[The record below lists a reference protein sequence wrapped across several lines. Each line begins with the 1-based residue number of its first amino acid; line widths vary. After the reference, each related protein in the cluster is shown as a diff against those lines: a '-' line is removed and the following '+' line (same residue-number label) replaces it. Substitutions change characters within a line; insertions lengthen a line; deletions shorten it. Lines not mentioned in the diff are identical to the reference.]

1 MGPVGGTAWLPS
13 SGSWRASSA
22 RWRSWAF
29 LAAIVGLAGAV
40 VLTAAAGAR
49 RTDSA
54 YGRFLATSN
63 AADVLVGPDNTG
75 FGGYYPALAKLPGVE
90 AIAPVIGVQALPVAP
105 GGTLLNA
112 QVYASGDARYGKVVE
127 RPRFVSGRLPLRNRV
142 HEIALDVSAA
152 AAFHA
157 HVGSSITMA
166 GILSQTPGQ
175 SARGLPHFREKVVG
189 IFVTRDNPVPI
200 NQSAQLPVVYATHA
214 FYDQLGTAY
223 RGFDGAYVRL
233 GPGVSAVQFGRQAEA
248 LAKKFP
254 ATGGDVFIAN
264 LSDQAA
270 QIEHAIR
277 PEAIALAIFALLVAF
292 TALVLIVQAVLRQ
305 LRSSRDDVTT
315 LRALGLN
322 HRQLWCVS
330 LMQVALVAAVGA
342 LLAFVGA
349 VVASPI
355 MPLGPAR
362 IAEPNPGM
370 AVDGAVLGIG
380 IVCIV
385 VVLTAAVAVPS
396 WRLSSATPGGNR
408 RAAVPRGGGWLAWLS
423 SSGAPVTA
431 SLGIREA
438 LDPGA
443 TRGSVPVRSALV
455 GIILSITM
463 VVGTLTFGTN
473 LVHLVTTPPLYGQTW
488 QASVDTQ
495 FQAIPPS
502 VMESWVNHRPGV
514 VAWSSGNFGTV
525 DVLGSNVPAIG
536 LSRGQGSL
544 VGPTLVTGRLPTARD
559 EVALGASVLRLV
571 HRQVGQDLRLSVN
584 GVSRKMHIV
593 GQAVFPAFD
602 QGSFTSTDLG
612 LGAAVTAAD
621 LVPPGTAVADSSE
634 FLLVRFAP
642 GPDQAR
648 EVQRLSRATASFCAE
663 VDQSTCFVTRQAPFD
678 VGNYAR
684 IQGVPQFLA
693 LVLAVL
699 GVGVFAQLMIVWVQR
714 RRRDIAVLKTMGFV
728 RRQVLALVT
737 WQAATFAAV
746 SLFIGVPLGI
756 FAGRAAWALFA
767 GELGIQTSS
776 VVPGM
781 RVVLCIPAVLLIA
794 VLVAS
799 GPAWF
804 ACRVQPARALQ
815 AE

>member
-1 MGPVGGTAWLPS
+1 M
-13 SGSWRASSA
+13 
-22 RWRSWAF
+22 
-29 LAAIVGLAGAV
+29 
-40 VLTAAAGAR
+40 
-49 RTDSA
+49 
-54 YGRFLATSN
+54 
-63 AADVLVGPDNTG
+63 
-75 FGGYYPALAKLPGVE
+75 
-90 AIAPVIGVQALPVAP
+90 
-105 GGTLLNA
+105 
-112 QVYASGDARYGKVVE
+112 
-127 RPRFVSGRLPLRNRV
+127 
-142 HEIALDVSAA
+142 
-152 AAFHA
+152 
-157 HVGSSITMA
+157 
-166 GILSQTPGQ
+166 
-175 SARGLPHFREKVVG
+175 
-189 IFVTRDNPVPI
+189 
-200 NQSAQLPVVYATHA
+200 
-214 FYDQLGTAY
+214 
-223 RGFDGAYVRL
+223 
-233 GPGVSAVQFGRQAEA
+233 
-248 LAKKFP
+248 
-254 ATGGDVFIAN
+254 
-264 LSDQAA
+264 
-270 QIEHAIR
+270 
-277 PEAIALAIFALLVAF
+277 
-292 TALVLIVQAVLRQ
+292 
-305 LRSSRDDVTT
+305 
-315 LRALGLN
+315 
-322 HRQLWCVS
+322 
-330 LMQVALVAAVGA
+330 AAVGA

-525 DVLGSNVPAIG
+525 DVMGSNVPAIG